1 MSTAIRIEG
10 LDECLRSFDRL
21 PENALRI
28 TEAAM
33 KEAGQPVA
41 KKIRSLV
48 PKEFRRLI
56 KVKVI
61 KAERR
66 LDGNSTVII
75 GAFKRKRQSEL
86 EISDWNKM
94 YWQNYGTLTRRDP
107 GHEFVFP
114 VKKDSHS
121 AAKRRRN
128 RVGQPHL
135 NFFDN
140 AIRGWEQMIY
150 DNFVAALKKR
160 ENDLL
165 K

>member
-1 MSTAIRIEG
+1 MPTAIRIEG
-10 LDECLRSFDRL
+10 LDQCLKELDRM
-21 PENALRI
+21 PQNALRI

-33 KEAGQPVA
+33 KEAAQPVA
-41 KKIRSLV
+41 KKIRSGM

-66 LDGNSTVII
+66 LNGNSTVII
-75 GAFKRKRQSEL
+75 GAFKRKKQSDKEVN
-86 EISDWNKM
+86 DWFKA
-94 YWQNYGTLTRRDP
+94 YWQNYGTLQHRDP

-114 VKKDSHS
+114 IKKGSR
-121 AAKRRRN
+121 RRRN
-128 RVGQPHL
+128 NVGQGHK
-135 NFFDN
+135 NFFDD
-140 AIRGWEQMIY
+140 AIRGWEQMIFE
-150 DNFVAALKKR
+150 NFVAAVKRR